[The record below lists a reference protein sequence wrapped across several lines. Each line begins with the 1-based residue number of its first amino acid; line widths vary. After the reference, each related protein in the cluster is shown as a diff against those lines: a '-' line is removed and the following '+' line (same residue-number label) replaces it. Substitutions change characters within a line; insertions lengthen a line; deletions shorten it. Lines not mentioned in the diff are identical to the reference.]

1 MKESIISLILACPLA
16 CSAAEYNFSGAFGPQ
31 FTSAGDNVKTFVQKA
46 GRMTYH
52 NTDFTGAGNSE
63 VFLWNTIHPRA
74 DQSWILSADL
84 TIPLLA
90 RRALTVGGVDPE
102 IHAEIGIACQF
113 GNSNFGAGLQ
123 QGFLSDSLKRVVISE
138 TQTDGNELF
147 DPFPDV
153 NGIGELLTNNESVRI
168 TIYYNAITHTLS
180 TIVGDEVLFSVDI
193 ENADSASGASNQ
205 TDWGMAASD
214 TFNIAIFG
222 SSENYPVTANRPLQ
236 LDNLSFSLISEAGP
250 PLSLTVSQAALE
262 LNITNNAS
270 KSPAEIQTSSNM
282 TDWYT
287 IQTKFGNG
295 KLYVPTDNGSEFFRV
310 IRTTP

>member
-1 MKESIISLILACPLA
+1 
-16 CSAAEYNFSGAFGPQ
+16 
-31 FTSAGDNVKTFVQKA
+31 
-46 GRMTYH
+46 MTYH
-52 NTDFTGAGNSE
+52 NTDFGGAGNSE
-63 VFLWNTIHPRA
+63 VFSWSATHPRA

-90 RRALTVGGVDPE
+90 RRELAVGGVDPE
-102 IHAEIGIACQF
+102 IHAEIGIACLF

-138 TQTDGNELF
+138 TQTDGDELF

-168 TIYYNAITHTLS
+168 TIYYNAVTHTLS

-193 ENADSASGASNQ
+193 ENSDSASGSSNQ
-205 TDWGMAASD
+205 ADWGMAESD

-222 SSENYPVTANRPLQ
+222 SSENYPVAANRPLQ
-236 LDNLSFSLISEAGP
+236 LDNLSFSVIGEAGP
-250 PLSLTVSQAALE
+250 PLSLEVSKSALE
-262 LNITNNAS
+262 LNIENNSS
-270 KSPAEIQTSSNM
+270 KSPAEIQASSNM
-282 TDWYT
+282 ADWYT

-295 KLYVPTDNGSEFFRV
+295 KLYVPADNGSEFFRV